1 MLQRD
6 LEDWDFGVGIHHIS
20 GREGAVIKAAL
31 VIELGGQA
39 GVFDQFGG
47 ARGVVWRAGAG
58 AGDL

>member
-6 LEDWDFGVGIHHIS
+6 LEDWDFGVGIHYIS

-31 VIELGGQA
+31 GIEMGGQA
-39 GVFDQFGG
+39 CGFDQIGG
-47 ARGVVWRAGAG
+47 ALGEVWRAGAG